1 MEPSTHPF
9 FKIFSITAGVLLVL
23 FEGCS
28 YLSERASKA
37 DEPRRQAEEN
47 ARALEAER
55 AINEALWAMGGSKAA
70 GLLSDCAAKIRAQAD
85 ELKPFSGFVVE
96 SHSADI
102 YQVATNKITM
112 RPMSERTKEL
122 ETLVNKKD
130 PLAKIGFESLSK
142 FTVIETRDTF
152 EGPKKL
158 AFTYSCNL
166 NKDLSLSVWK
176 VPA

>member
-9 FKIFSITAGVLLVL
+9 LKIVGITVGGLLVVI
-23 FEGCS
+23 EGCS
-28 YLSERASKA
+28 YLSERAYKA
-37 DEPRRQAEEN
+37 DEPRRKAEEN
-47 ARALEAER
+47 ARALEVER
-55 AINEALWAMGGSKAA
+55 TINEALWAMGGSKAA
-70 GLLSDCAAKIRAQAD
+70 GLLSDCAAMVRAKAD

-102 YQVATNKITM
+102 YQVAAANITM

-122 ETLVNKKD
+122 VTLVNNRD
-130 PLAKIGFESLSK
+130 PGAKMGFESLSR
-142 FTVIETRDTF
+142 FTVIEPKDTF
-152 EGPKKL
+152 DGPKKF
-158 AFTYSCNL
+158 AFTYTCHL